1 MEKINKNK
9 YKMFFFIYFILLLGI
24 AFLRFPDIR
33 NELKYFIITDQM
45 VQSKNYFILKYFNN
59 LYPDKPPIYFW
70 ILGSIRIFFKNDFYS
85 LSLIFGSIIPAGIVS
100 FINFKLIKE
109 FWNEKMAYI
118 ATGIYITL
126 PYILGVS
133 MVLRMDFLM
142 SMFIT
147 LAIYLFFSFYYNKI
161 KINFLNLTIFYASMA
176 MGVLI
181 KGGAGIAIPLISII
195 SFLAFQ
201 NDFSFFKKIKIFKG
215 ILLIFTM
222 LGFWIY
228 TISLNSQGIQ
238 YISLLLGRETIG
250 RMIKAKTHIKG
261 GYYYL
266 EQILLLLFPLTLFFI
281 GKICVLIKN
290 IKKFKEFNKIDKIS
304 FTWFL
309 PNFIFFSL
317 LSGKLAI
324 YMLPILAPGVILA
337 LSFID
342 KKYAEKSLKVFK
354 GIFTINLS
362 TLVIIILLL
371 PYYNYNYTLK
381 PIISYLK
388 GTEENVISYKF
399 QDVKNISFEIGKKNI
414 KDYSFKELENVSGK
428 NFIICKNKYLSQ
440 LKNKKY
446 ILILKNKSYSIL
458 LSQ

>member
-118 ATGIYITL
+118 ATDIYITL

-215 ILLIFTM
+215 ILLIFTI

-261 GYYYL
+261 AYYYL
-266 EQILLLLFPLTLFFI
+266 EQILLLLLPLTLFFI
-281 GKICVLIKN
+281 GKIYVLIKN

-354 GIFTINLS
+354 WIFTINLS
-362 TLVIIILLL
+362 TLVVIILLL

-381 PIISYLK
+381 PIVSYLK

-399 QDVKNISFEIGKKNI
+399 QDVKNISFEIGKNNI
-414 KDYSFKELENVSGK
+414 KNYSFKELENVSGK